1 MSERRTQAERRAETQ
16 GAVLASAAKL
26 FGNKG
31 YAQTS
36 LEDIAGDCG
45 ISIAPIYHYF
55 GNKKSL
61 FQAVNKTME
70 AKILESEN
78 PQFENF
84 DSVLFRWRGFLDLC
98 KDASFRQIVLVD
110 GPAVLGLGRI
120 SDSKISKTL
129 LERIEQRF
137 AESGTTNGGHSYK
150 SELVG
155 RMIVGALAEVGL
167 FIGNAADPEQACQ
180 DADDLVAGLTQMLNS
195 FNDSKS
201 EKVDG

>member
-16 GAVLASAAKL
+16 AAVLASAAKL
-26 FGNKG
+26 FGDKG

-36 LEDIAGDCG
+36 LEDIAGHCG

-61 FQAVNKTME
+61 FQAVNEAME
-70 AKILESEN
+70 AKILGPEN
-78 PQFENF
+78 IEFK
-84 DSVLFRWRGFLDLC
+84 DGDTVLSRWRGFLELC
-98 KDASFRQIVLVD
+98 KEAHFRQIVLVD
-110 GPAVLGLGRI
+110 GPTVLGLGRI

-137 AESGTTNGGHSYK
+137 SASDDTHSYK
-150 SELVG
+150 GELVG

-167 FIGNAADPEQACQ
+167 FIGSAADPEQACQ

-195 FNDSKS
+195 FSD
-201 EKVDG
+201 